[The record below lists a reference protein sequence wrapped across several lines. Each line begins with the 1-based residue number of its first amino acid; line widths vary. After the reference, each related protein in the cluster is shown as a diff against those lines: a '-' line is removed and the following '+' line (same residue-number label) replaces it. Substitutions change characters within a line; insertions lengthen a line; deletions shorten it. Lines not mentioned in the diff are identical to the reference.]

1 LRLHARTARTLSTLL
16 FACALNCVCPKTAEG
31 QTGARHAT
39 ARESKQQ
46 RVGRAEDPRRR
57 ADVREAVLALMET
70 ADDARSF
77 DDRYYRASVQAEAAD
92 VLWPFDERVARS
104 ILRRA
109 WEVTT
114 APGAVPAFKHEGD
127 DDEDVLERVL
137 EARRFIIAVATKHD
151 ARLAE
156 GYVKGLRHGLDAS
169 EGEDGASDEGD
180 SQRAR
185 DVERR
190 PSWESVQRLRT
201 ASDLLDDGAYAS
213 AALIAAPV
221 VNEGA
226 TGDLLNFVVALRA
239 RAPHEGDAL
248 YLRLLER
255 TRVDPQAN
263 ANDVL
268 LLSQPIVSPDL
279 QIFIGEDG
287 SAHMKQLEYAD
298 EAARRAFSGAPP
310 EVRRALYVTAAAVLL
325 RPPPTPAGATNSDAA
340 TYFAIGRLLP
350 FFEREA
356 AQYVPALHT
365 RMSALSAE
373 MGAARAQSLTA
384 NMDTSS
390 LAPRNP
396 VDPLAS
402 GLEGMAQAA
411 DAGGRDRVRLRVVMD
426 AARRTLW
433 DRARTV
439 AAEVEDAQSQ
449 REARRVIAIYQV
461 MNVGHAYDDEPDGFE
476 RAAEFV
482 RAADVP
488 PEFRAAGLAEAAEL
502 AAHAGKRAR
511 AEALLDEALLFAN
524 QAERSGWRN
533 LTALALVAQSAARVN
548 SARTWDILATF
559 VSLANQSEDLP
570 GVELQ
575 FEVGY
580 TQPDD
585 APFSYVPADSLSF
598 IDVFADAARWN
609 FGRTLREARSL
620 KDGVM
625 RALITVAV
633 ARAALERAA
642 ATTRRA
648 ELLRRGGK

>member
-31 QTGARHAT
+31 QTGARRAT
-39 ARESKQQ
+39 TRESKQQ

-57 ADVREAVLALMET
+57 DDVREAVLALMET

-77 DDRYYRASVQAEAAD
+77 DDRYYMADVQAEAAD
-92 VLWPFDERVARS
+92 ALWPFDERAARS

-127 DDEDVLERVL
+127 DDADVIERVL
-137 EARRFIIAVATKHD
+137 EARRFIVAVAGKHD
-151 ARLAE
+151 PRLAE
-156 GYVKGLRHGLDAS
+156 GYVKELRHGLDAP
-169 EGEDGASDEGD
+169 EGADGEEGASDEGD

-185 DVERR
+185 DVERQ
-190 PSWESVQRLRT
+190 PSWESLQRLRT

-226 TGDLLNFVVALRA
+226 TAELLDFIVALRA

-279 QIFIGEDG
+279 HIFIGEDG
-287 SAHMKQLEYAD
+287 SARMKQLEYAD
-298 EAARRAFSGAPP
+298 EAVSRAFSGAST
-310 EVRRALYVTAAAVLL
+310 EVRRALYATAAFVLL
-325 RPPPTPAGATNSDAA
+325 RPPPRTPAGATNSDAA

-356 AQYVPALHT
+356 AQYAPALHT
-365 RMSALSAE
+365 RMSALSSE
-373 MGAARAQSLTA
+373 MSAARSQSLTA
-384 NMDTSS
+384 NMGTSS
-390 LAPRNP
+390 LAPENP
-396 VDPLAS
+396 VDPLS
-402 GLEGMAQAA
+402 PQLEGVARAT
-411 DAGGRDRVRLRVVMD
+411 DASGRDRVRLRVVMD

-433 DRARTV
+433 ERARAV

-461 MNVGHAYDDEPDGFE
+461 MNVGRAYDNEPDGFE

-488 PEFRAAGLAEAAEL
+488 PEFRAAGLAQAAEL
-502 AAHAGKRAR
+502 AAHSGKRAP
-511 AEALLDEALLFAN
+511 ADALIDEALLFAN
-524 QAERSGWRN
+524 QAERLGRRN

-548 SARTWDILATF
+548 SARAWDILATF
-559 VSLANQSEDLP
+559 VGLANQSEDLP

-580 TQPDD
+580 TRPDD
-585 APFSYVPADSLSF
+585 APFSYVPADPLSF
-598 IDVFADAARWN
+598 VDVFADAARRN
-609 FGRTLREARSL
+609 FGRTLKEARAL
-620 KDGVM
+620 KDEVS
-625 RALITVAV
+625 RAMITVAV
-633 ARAALERAA
+633 ARAALEK
-642 ATTRRA
+642 
-648 ELLRRGGK
+648 GGGDNKAR